1 MKLAYSYSNLPY
13 ISKVIEPVVA
23 SQLNVHLTANLLN
36 ETNQS
41 AYRQYHSTE
50 TALTCVLNDI
60 LLALDRKESVF
71 LILLDLSA
79 AFDTVDHQLLLTRLA
94 TRVGVDSV
102 PLEWIKS
109 YLLGRTQYVS
119 VAGEGSECHQLTSG
133 VPQGSVL
140 GPIFFTIYTQP
151 LGDIVRSH
159 NMDFHLYADDTQ
171 LYLTFDGRDLD
182 SERSSRERMEACI
195 SDVKQWML
203 NNKLKLNDS
212 KTEFLTFTPSIHRQ
226 VRNDS
231 AMRIGD
237 DMISCSKTA
246 KNLGVLL
253 DDQMS
258 LADHITAI
266 CKSANFQLFR
276 LSRIRKYLTPEALRI
291 AVHALISARID
302 YCNSV
307 LVGLP
312 QSSISRLQHI
322 MNCAARLVTGAG
334 KFDHITPVLKSLHWL
349 PVSFRIQFKI
359 LCMVFKTLNGQ
370 APDYL
375 CKAVTQYIPKRA
387 LRSSDQRLLVV
398 PKVRTKKYGERAF
411 SFAAPHLYNSLPE
424 KIRMANT
431 IDTFKANL
439 KTHLFR
445 LAYETA

>member
-1 MKLAYSYSNLPY
+1 MS
-13 ISKVIEPVVA
+13 
-23 SQLNVHLTANLLN
+23 
-36 ETNQS
+36 
-41 AYRQYHSTE
+41 STG
-50 TALTCVLNDI
+50 CSI
-60 LLALDRKESVF
+60 
-71 LILLDLSA
+71 I
-79 AFDTVDHQLLLTRLA
+79 
-94 TRVGVDSV
+94 
-102 PLEWIKS
+102 
-109 YLLGRTQYVS
+109 
-119 VAGEGSECHQLTSG
+119 
-133 VPQGSVL
+133 
-140 GPIFFTIYTQP
+140 
-151 LGDIVRSH
+151 
-159 NMDFHLYADDTQ
+159 
-171 LYLTFDGRDLD
+171 
-182 SERSSRERMEACI
+182 
-195 SDVKQWML
+195 
-203 NNKLKLNDS
+203 KLNDS
-212 KTEFLTFTPSIHRQ
+212 KTEFLTFTPSINQQ
-226 VRNDS
+226 VSNDS

-266 CKSANFQLFR
+266 CKSTNFQLFR
-276 LSRIRKYLTPEALRI
+276 LSRIRRYLTPEALRI

-334 KFDHITPVLKSLHWL
+334 KFDHITPVLESLHWL

-375 CKAVTQYIPKRA
+375 CKAVTQYTPKRA
-387 LRSSDQRLLVV
+387 LRSSEQGLLVV
-398 PKVRTKKYGERAF
+398 PRVRTKKYGERAF
-411 SFAAPHLYNSLPE
+411 SFAAPHLYNSLPQ